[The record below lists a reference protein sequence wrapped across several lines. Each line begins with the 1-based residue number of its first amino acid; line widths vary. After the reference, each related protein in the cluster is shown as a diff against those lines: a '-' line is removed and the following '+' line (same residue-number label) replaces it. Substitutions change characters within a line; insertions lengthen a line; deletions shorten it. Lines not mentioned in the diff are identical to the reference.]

1 MSNTKKR
8 PDFSEK
14 PVESVNSGSKKLTA
28 SLNENCSEV
37 RALMNNSSD
46 LIIKYFAA
54 DNHKMA
60 VITCEGMIGKADLA
74 NLIFRPL
81 VASPPKI
88 QDDND
93 FFCTVCSDMPIA
105 EEQKQVYD
113 FDTLCLNI
121 MSGFAVLLCDGA
133 GFGIAIGI
141 QGYSHRSIDEPSTHI
156 NLRASREGFIEVV
169 RTNVAMV
176 RRRMKSPT
184 LKTVMMTIGDR
195 SNTDVSVCYL
205 TDKADVNTVNAVIDK
220 LKNIPLNTIVS
231 SEYLQSFLEPGGT
244 TLFSQI
250 FTTERPDVFVSK
262 LYEGRVGIIVDG
274 TPFALVLPCLFAEN
288 FVTMD
293 DYTHKPYFS
302 AFLRI
307 IRFFAFIAGAI
318 LPGLY
323 VALCNFHP
331 EMFRSALLLN
341 IYSSVQTTAYP
352 VFGECLIMYLLYEIM
367 REAGL
372 RLPRSVG
379 HAVSIVG
386 GLVIG
391 EISVSAGLMSAPVV
405 LIIAATGLCS
415 FAVPDLYDSC
425 MILRLVFIVAGGMLG
440 LFGITVVGVVVF
452 FRICSKNAYGVPY
465 TAPFAPITFKSI
477 VRDTFYRAGWRKLS
491 GSDMTVQQLSGKA
504 KSRYGSERTMRDEQ
518 DK

>member
-1 MSNTKKR
+1 MSNIKK

-14 PVESVNSGSKKLTA
+14 NTEPVNSSDTA
-28 SLNENCSEV
+28 LSSDLDESCCAV

-46 LIIKYFAA
+46 LIIKYFSAGG
-54 DNHKMA
+54 HKMA
-60 VITCEGMIGKADLA
+60 VVTCEGMIGKADLA

-81 VASPPKI
+81 VSSPPEI
-88 QDDND
+88 ADDNE
-93 FFCTVCSDMPIA
+93 FFCAVCADMPIA

-113 FDTLCLNI
+113 VGTLCLNI
-121 MSGFAVLLCDGA
+121 MSGFAVLLCNGA
-133 GFGIAIGI
+133 SFGIAIGI
-141 QGYSHRSIDEPSTHI
+141 QGYSHRSIDEPSTHM

-169 RTNVAMV
+169 RTNVSMV

-250 FTTERPDVFVSK
+250 SVTERPDVFASK

-274 TPFALVLPCLFAEN
+274 TPFALILPSLFAEN

-293 DYTHKPYFS
+293 DYSHKPYFS
-302 AFLRI
+302 AFLRT
-307 IRFFAFIAGAI
+307 IRFFAFIAAAV

-352 VFGECLIMYLLYEIM
+352 VFGECLIMYILYEIM

-425 MILRLVFIVAGGMLG
+425 MILRLAFIIAGGVLG
-440 LFGITVVGVVVF
+440 LFGITVFGVAIF

-465 TAPFAPITFKSI
+465 TAPFAPITIKSI
-477 VRDTFYRAGWRKLS
+477 MRDTFFRASWKKLS

-504 KSRYGSERTMRDEQ
+504 KSKRGGERTIRDEQ
-518 DK
+518 NK

>member
-1 MSNTKKR
+1 MSNIKK

-14 PVESVNSGSKKLTA
+14 NTEPVNRSDTA
-28 SLNENCSEV
+28 LSSNLDENCCAV

-46 LIIKYFAA
+46 LIIKYFTAGG
-54 DNHKMA
+54 HRMA
-60 VITCEGMIGKADLA
+60 VVTCEGMIGKADLA

-81 VASPPKI
+81 VSSPPGI
-88 QDDND
+88 ADDNE
-93 FFCTVCSDMPIA
+93 FFCAVCADMPIA

-113 FDTLCLNI
+113 VGTLCLNI
-121 MSGFAVLLCDGA
+121 MSGFAVLLCNGA
-133 GFGIAIGI
+133 SFGIAIGI
-141 QGYSHRSIDEPSTHI
+141 QGFAHRSIDEPSTHI

-184 LKTVMMTIGDR
+184 LKTIMMTVGER
-195 SNTDVSVCYL
+195 SKTDVSVCYL
-205 TDKADVNTVNAVIDK
+205 TDKADMNIVNAVTDK
-220 LKNIPLNTIVS
+220 LKNIPLNTIAGG
-231 SEYLQSFLEPGGT
+231 EYLQSFLEDDDSV
-244 TLFSQI
+244 LFSQI
-250 FTTERPDVFVSK
+250 YTTERPDVFVSK

-307 IRFFAFIAGAI
+307 IRFFAFIAGAV

-341 IYSSVQTTAYP
+341 IYSSEQTTAYP
-352 VFGECLIMYLLYEIM
+352 VFGECLIMYILYEIM

-372 RLPRSVG
+372 RLPQSIG

-425 MILRLVFIVAGGMLG
+425 MILRLAFIVAGGVLG
-440 LFGITVVGVVVF
+440 LFGITVFGVVIF

-465 TAPFAPITFKSI
+465 TAPFAPITIKSI
-477 VRDTFYRAGWRKLS
+477 MRDTFFRAGWKKLS

-504 KSRYGSERTMRDEQ
+504 KSRHSSERTMRNEQ
-518 DK
+518 NK